1 MSVKMTW
8 NGEDVKKRAEEAAK
22 LSSFELG
29 LIVQG
34 EAKLLAP
41 VDQGRLRASITTAS
55 GAGQQTKPS
64 GKGAVGT
71 DLINKP
77 DNQFETFVGTPVDYA
92 PYQEYGTVKTNAQPF
107 LRPALDMIKGRKL
120 TVVDEVLKN
129 GKVRKAFGEYLNP
142 RGVMTNKE
150 AIEAQS

>member
-1 MSVKMTW
+1 MSVKIIW
-8 NGEDVKKRAEEAAK
+8 NGDDVMKRAEEAAK

-29 LIVQG
+29 LVVQG
-34 EAKLLAP
+34 QAKMLAP

-55 GAGQQTKPS
+55 GAGQRTKPS

-77 DNQFETFVGTPVDYA
+77 SDQFETFVGTPVFYG
-92 PYQEYGTVKTNAQPF
+92 PYIEYGTVRANAQPF

-120 TVVDEVLKN
+120 TVFDEVLKN
-129 GKVRKAFGEYLNP
+129 GNVRKAFGEYL
-142 RGVMTNKE
+142 
-150 AIEAQS
+150 Q